1 MKFFNSLILLI
12 VLSSCKDKPVN
23 PIDNALVANWK
34 MVSVTS
40 NTGSV
45 TTNPTAS
52 EIITIF
58 NENSNKFDF
67 QNNGSS
73 GSGTY
78 TLSKNNGM
86 SITVTRGDKGGWP
99 NGSWLDL
106 YLETMNKAQT
116 YQLNSQHLSIKT
128 SDNRT
133 ILFSKL

>member
-1 MKFFNSLILLI
+1 MKFLNSLIFLI

-23 PIDNALVANWK
+23 PINNALVANWK

-40 NTGSV
+40 NTGLV
-45 TTNPTAS
+45 TTNTTTI
-52 EIITIF
+52 EIVTTF
-58 NENSNKFDF
+58 QENSKQFDF
-67 QNNGSS
+67 VNGGSI

-86 SITVTRGDKGGWP
+86 TITVARGDFGGWP

-116 YQLNSQHLSIKT
+116 YQLSSQQLSIRT
-128 SDNRT
+128 SDNRI
-133 ILFSKL
+133 ILFSKI